1 MSTGKEIF
9 KKHQAQ
15 TFPFPSCL
23 EIESA
28 KGSYIYDIN
37 GKAYLDFVAGVSAN
51 TLGHSNPIIT
61 NTVKRQLDKYTH
73 VMVYGE
79 YVQSPQYK
87 LAQLLADNLPE
98 SLSTTYFVNSGTE
111 AIEGAMKLAKRAT
124 GRSEIISCKDSY
136 HGSTQGALSIMGN
149 EDHKAKY
156 RPLLPHCNCLLYTS
170 DAADE

>member
-23 EIESA
+23 EVESA

-61 NTVKRQLDKYTH
+61 NAVKEQLDKYTH

-98 SLSTTYFVNSGTE
+98 SLSATYFVNSGTE
-111 AIEGAMKLAKRAT
+111 TIEGAMKLAKRAT
-124 GRSEIISCKDSY
+124 NRSEIISSSDIVNGGVILKDV
-136 HGSTQGALSIMGN
+136 LVN
-149 EDHKAKY
+149 KK
-156 RPLLPHCNCLLYTS
+156 
-170 DAADE
+170 